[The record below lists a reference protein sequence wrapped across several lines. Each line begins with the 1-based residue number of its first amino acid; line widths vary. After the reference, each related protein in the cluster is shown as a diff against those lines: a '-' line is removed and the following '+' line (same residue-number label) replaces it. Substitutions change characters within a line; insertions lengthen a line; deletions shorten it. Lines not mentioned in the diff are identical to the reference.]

1 MQRVA
6 PISRFLEDLMTYLNT
21 NGSDWT
27 VVRTTD
33 GCWRRVNH
41 MLQLATDGWPSKVL
55 AQTNTAGYSGAA
67 AVLPALRP
75 CYSRHFPSDV
85 LAYTDRTRRAVRAY
99 GANSCLEAYR
109 LSPMEG
115 ASSIALGHNIVNLNT
130 TRQVDAAISA
140 GEEISDLAAVRLA
153 LGDDVGAY
161 THWDPA
167 SPSKLRPE
175 AGAYRLPEGLEPGT
189 RVELVLANGA
199 RHTGAAES
207 FDWGRQYPHLSRS
220 QIVYFRVSAT

>member
-1 MQRVA
+1 MMH
-6 PISRFLEDLMTYLNT
+6 FNT
-21 NGSDWT
+21 TGRDWT

-41 MLQLATDGWPSKVL
+41 MLQLATEGWPSKVL
-55 AQTNTAGYSGAA
+55 AQTNTACCNGAA
-67 AVLPALRP
+67 AAMPEMRA
-75 CYSRHFPSDV
+75 CYSRLFPSDV

-99 GANSCLEAYR
+99 GASSCLEAYR

-115 ASSIALGHNIVNLNT
+115 ASSIALGHNIANLNT

-140 GEEISDLAAVRLA
+140 GEEISDLAAIRLA
-153 LGDDVGAY
+153 LGDDVAAY
-161 THWDPA
+161 THWDPT
-167 SPSKLRPE
+167 SPSKRRPE
-175 AGAYRLPEGLEPGT
+175 DGAYRIPEGLEPRT

-199 RHTGAAES
+199 KHTGTAEN

-220 QIVYFRVSAT
+220 QIVYFRAYPK